1 MRLAAI
7 FILLVMM
14 HFGAIAQPYTS
25 EPDGSFT
32 VAEIRGC
39 APFELVITDIA
50 ACSGSTSCDMDFGNG
65 IFTVVSAN
73 DPSTLR
79 YTYTEP
85 GVYNLRLQKGSTP
98 YFETLQ
104 VEVLENTLPEFA
116 VSNCG
121 GNQVSV
127 HIVDNNYPQYF
138 IDFNDGT
145 TQTVLPGTKVQHAYL
160 SAGSQLVEVRGQYT
174 NAEDNCF
181 TTSDNVTVVAA
192 LTAPQITRV
201 DVIDNASIRFEMAT
215 SDDIQYRLE
224 IAANNAS
231 TFQLIKTIFNK
242 TVDTVLNL
250 KPDENYYCFRL
261 GAYDPCIN
269 RSYYS
274 STICTANFDLAV
286 LNNEIRLSWSTSGDG
301 TPGLMLHKT
310 PTGGGTLST
319 PNPSNPYPDGNVD
332 CGTEYCYQL
341 EMTYGNSGRSFSL
354 SKCGI
359 AISDDTP
366 GAVSNIATIVGT
378 TGVDL
383 EWVQP
388 NGFTPAEFSVFKS
401 ISGDYGLLTKTSEYQ
416 LSDPDYTIESG
427 SCYEISYIDV
437 CGNES
442 PNSIEACPLVLTGSL
457 GNDNVIH
464 LSWQEYTG
472 YRDGVDHYSVEKY
485 TAAGTLLSSVDVTSP
500 SYTDTEANLNVQLY
514 VYKVKAIA
522 NVAGVPI
529 SVSNEISVVK
539 DPNLFYPKAF
549 TPNGDALNDLF
560 NVYGQYIDKF
570 EMDIFNRWGELMF
583 STTQLDI
590 GWDGNF
596 KGTPMPEGTYTFV
609 ATITDLAGR
618 TFKKSGSVL
627 LMRKK

>member
-1 MRLAAI
+1 MRLAAAL
-7 FILLVMM
+7 ILLLSL
-14 HFGAIAQPYTS
+14 HFGAMAQPYTS

-32 VAEIRGC
+32 VAEKRGC

-50 ACSGSTSCDMDFGNG
+50 ACSGNTSCDMDFGNG
-65 IFTVVSAN
+65 VFTVISAD

-85 GVYNLRLQKGSTP
+85 GIYNLRLQKGSTP

-104 VEVLENTLPEFA
+104 VEVFENTLPEIQ
-116 VSNCG
+116 VSTCG
-121 GNQVSV
+121 GNQISV
-127 HIVDNNYPQYF
+127 HVVDNNYPQYF
-138 IDFNDGT
+138 IDFNDGST
-145 TQTVLPGTKVQHAYL
+145 RTVLPGAKVPYTYGTTGDH
-160 SAGSQLVEVRGQYT
+160 VIEVRGQKT
-174 NAEDNCF
+174 DAADNCL
-181 TTSDNVTVVAA
+181 TRSENVTVVAS
-192 LTAPQITRV
+192 LTAPTINLV
-201 DVIDNASIRFEMAT
+201 EVIDDSRIRFEMAT
-215 SDDIQYRLE
+215 SPDIQYRLE
-224 IAANNAS
+224 IAANNS
-231 TFQLIKTIFNK
+231 TTFQLIKTIFNK
-242 TVDTVLNL
+242 TVDTVSNL
-250 KPDENYYCFRL
+250 RTDDNYYCFRL

-286 LNNEIRLSWSTSGDG
+286 LNNENRLSWTTSTDG
-301 TPGLMLHKT
+301 TPTLWLHKT
-310 PTGGGTLST
+310 PTGGNRLST
-319 PNPSNPYPDGNVD
+319 PDPSNPYPDGAVD

-341 EMTYGNSGRSFSL
+341 EMAYSNGARSISL
-354 SKCGI
+354 SKCGT

-366 GAVSNIATIVGT
+366 GAASSIATIVGE
-378 TGVDL
+378 TGVEL
-383 EWVQP
+383 QWVQP
-388 NGFTPAEFSVFKS
+388 NGFTPAEFSIFKS
-401 ISGDYGLLTKTSEYQ
+401 ISGDYGLLSKTTDYQ

-427 SCYEISYIDV
+427 SCYKISYVDV

-442 PNSIEACPLVLTGSL
+442 PNSVEACPIALTGSL
-457 GNDNVIH
+457 GNDNVIN

-472 YRDGVDHYSVEKY
+472 YRDGVDHYTVEKF
-485 TAAGTLLSSVDVTSP
+485 TAAGTMLSSVDVTSP
-500 SYTDTEANLNVQLY
+500 GYTDTEANLNVQLY

-529 SVSNEISVVK
+529 SVSNEISIVK

-560 NVYGQYIDKF
+560 NVYGQYINKF

-583 STTQLDI
+583 TTTELDI

-627 LMRKK
+627 LMRKQ